1 VGTAT
6 PTEGP
11 LLTSPHNPV
20 VRAAR
25 ALQTPHGRR
34 KARACLIEG
43 RRLVEEALR
52 QGASIER
59 CFYVEAVMDGGLRE
73 ALRRAGVPLH
83 PVTEPVLRSLAE
95 TATPQGL
102 VAVVRRRFWSLD
114 EVLEVPEPFLLILD
128 GVQEP
133 GNVGTLLRAAWAAG
147 ADGAIFLPGT
157 ADPYQGKAIRA
168 SAGAL
173 FRLRH
178 TWHGDPGDL
187 AEDLARRGV
196 QLWVAEA
203 AGGEPP
209 HRVDLRGP
217 TALVLG
223 SEARGASAAI
233 RARAQALTIPM
244 VGGVDSLN
252 VAMAGAM
259 LLYERCRQRGFLPP
273 SGPR

>member
-95 TATPQGL
+95 TATP
-102 VAVVRRRFWSLD
+102 
-114 EVLEVPEPFLLILD
+114 
-128 GVQEP
+128 
-133 GNVGTLLRAAWAAG
+133 
-147 ADGAIFLPGT
+147 
-157 ADPYQGKAIRA
+157 
-168 SAGAL
+168 
-173 FRLRH
+173 
-178 TWHGDPGDL
+178 
-187 AEDLARRGV
+187 
-196 QLWVAEA
+196 
-203 AGGEPP
+203 
-209 HRVDLRGP
+209 
-217 TALVLG
+217 
-223 SEARGASAAI
+223 
-233 RARAQALTIPM
+233 
-244 VGGVDSLN
+244 
-252 VAMAGAM
+252 
-259 LLYERCRQRGFLPP
+259 
-273 SGPR
+273 